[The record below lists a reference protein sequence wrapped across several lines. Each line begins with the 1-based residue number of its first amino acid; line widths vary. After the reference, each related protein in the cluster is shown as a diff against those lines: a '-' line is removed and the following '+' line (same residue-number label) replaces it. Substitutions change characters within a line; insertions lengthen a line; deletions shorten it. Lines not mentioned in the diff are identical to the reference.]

1 MCALIR
7 GSLCGSEIACIHVCV
22 CMCLPLLPT
31 GLRKKTVAPGAGGLD
46 DHMRN
51 PGGTDLFGTSDAIVK
66 HVLEVG
72 ACREKQASTQL
83 LLESTFFSLVPSPS
97 HPSFCPRFFLP
108 GCEIKAG
115 VGRTGNEATHL
126 MVQNKIYDMANK

>member
-1 MCALIR
+1 MCWCMHVSVRIR
-7 GSLCGSEIACIHVCV
+7 GACVIVYVCVCVCVCMCVRSLCGSEIACIHVCV

-72 ACREKQASTQL
+72 ACRGKQASTHL
-83 LLESTFFSLVPSPS
+83 MLESTFYGS
-97 HPSFCPRFFLP
+97 
-108 GCEIKAG
+108 EQDNI
-115 VGRTGNEATHL
+115 
-126 MVQNKIYDMANK
+126 